1 MSRIDYS
8 KWDNIDVSD
17 DEDEFLRPEVTK
29 YALAGAP
36 AEGATVQIDDSG
48 LTRNGG
54 ATTSYLW
61 SQTQAECVLRVIAPP
76 NTRARD
82 VQVDLRDQHIRV
94 TLKGSP
100 ETVLLDDK
108 LLHPVQI
115 YGDDGEKETVDWQ
128 VTDWSTDAQQRRLV
142 NVTMLKVVPGHNM
155 MAPGEGVVFWWK
167 AMFEGGPEI
176 DTTVIADR
184 KQKNVQQEVW
194 EQAQA
199 MFKEKELF
207 HGRESVGGE
216 RAQTKEER
224 TAGCCIDEEPVE
236 SDEDGEGE
244 PATAGCCI
252 DEEAVESD
260 EDGEGEPAT
269 AGCCIDEEAVEND
282 EDGES
287 EPASPP
293 PLSAVPHDD
302 QGVHDDSDDEL
313 PKDLRF
319 DLGKLALDQDEID
332 DELDED

>member
-8 KWDNIDVSD
+8 RWDNIEVSD
-17 DEDEFLRPEVTK
+17 EEDEFLRPEVTK
-29 YALAGAP
+29 VEPGSTVTIGGRKPTVVSRHAITSAGST

-61 SQTQAECVLRVIAPP
+61 SQTQAECVLRAIAPP

-82 VQVDLRDQHIRV
+82 IQVDLRDQHIRV

-100 ETVLLDDK
+100 ATVLVDDK

-115 YGDDGEKETVDWQ
+115 YGNDGEKEAVDWE
-128 VTDWSTDAQQRRLV
+128 VTDWSTDTQQRRLI

-184 KQKNVQQEVW
+184 KQKNVQQMQEVW

-199 MFKEKELF
+199 MFKEKVANRQPIVLP
-207 HGRESVGGE
+207 H
-216 RAQTKEER
+216 RA
-224 TAGCCIDEEPVE
+224 DM
-236 SDEDGEGE
+236 SDED
-244 PATAGCCI
+244 
-252 DEEAVESD
+252 D
-260 EDGEGEPAT
+260 
-269 AGCCIDEEAVEND
+269 
-282 EDGES
+282 
-287 EPASPP
+287 
-293 PLSAVPHDD
+293 
-302 QGVHDDSDDEL
+302 
-313 PKDLRF
+313 
-319 DLGKLALDQDEID
+319 
-332 DELDED
+332 